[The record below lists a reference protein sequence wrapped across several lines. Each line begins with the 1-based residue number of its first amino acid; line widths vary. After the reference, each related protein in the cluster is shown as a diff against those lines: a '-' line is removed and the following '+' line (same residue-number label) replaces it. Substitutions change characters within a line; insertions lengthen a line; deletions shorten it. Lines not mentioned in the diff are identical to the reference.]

1 MDSKDDKANVAMED
15 NVTKPAAQAETARVL
30 DKVAERRL
38 CFKFDV
44 RLMPVLAIMCKFSR
58 LTSAASC

>member
-1 MDSKDDKANVAMED
+1 MDEGVPKAAD
-15 NVTKPAAQAETARVL
+15 QAHTAHVL

-44 RLMPVLAIMCKFSR
+44 RLMPVLAIMCKFSG
-58 LTSAASC
+58 SAPPVSC